1 MPTCPKCQSAECRK
15 DGTNKG
21 KQRYFCKHCGYRHT
35 VSYTHRGYSEEV
47 KRMALKMYLEGL
59 GFRSI
64 ARVLNCSHVVVYQWV
79 KRYGEKASLEMSATE
94 LQVVEMDE
102 MHTYIGSKKTPVGYG
117 LPLTD

>member
-1 MPTCPKCQSAECRK
+1 MRTCPKCQSLACKK
-15 DGTNKG
+15 DGTNKV

-35 VSYTHRGYSEEV
+35 VSYTQRGYSEEV

-79 KRYGEKASLEMSATE
+79 KWYGEIEIPATA
-94 LQVVEMDE
+94 LNVVEMDE
-102 MHTYIGSKKTPVGYG
+102 GHPYIGSKKTPVGSG

>member
-1 MPTCPKCQSAECRK
+1 MKTFPKCQSLTCRK

-35 VSYTHRGYSEEV
+35 VFYTHRGYSEEV

-64 ARVLNCSHVVVYQWV
+64 RRILNCSHVVVYQWV
-79 KRYGEKASLEMSATE
+79 KRYGEKVRLEMPATA
-94 LQVVEMDE
+94 LNVVEMDE
-102 MHTYIGSKKTPVGYG
+102 MHSYIGSKKMPAGSG
-117 LPLTD
+117 LLLTD